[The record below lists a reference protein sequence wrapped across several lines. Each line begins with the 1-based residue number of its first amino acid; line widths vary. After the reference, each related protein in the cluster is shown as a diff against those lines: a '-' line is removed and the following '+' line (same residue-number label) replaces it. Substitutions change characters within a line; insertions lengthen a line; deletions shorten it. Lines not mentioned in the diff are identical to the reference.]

1 MKKLFSRT
9 ILISFLMLFVILSS
23 VSFATN
29 ETPTNTTDED
39 ILASYETN
47 YNYIYSDLFQF
58 DTNVEISDIVH
69 GNVFVYGQ
77 TVNVIGEI
85 YGDLFVIANS
95 LNIAEDAVIHGNIFA
110 LATNIN
116 MSGRLTSSLYAMTS
130 SAFILDETGH
140 IERDINIMTDSI
152 SLSGQIS
159 RDANI
164 TCNSLSI
171 SEGSEKIIGGNL
183 NYTSESKSQISEG
196 VVGGEVTYNTPA
208 QVDTSTMILN
218 EIKNIIAVLLYAF
231 AIIMLTI
238 WITPKFKDRVC
249 EIISKKGFLCFG
261 IGLLVFFGIIII
273 AFLLLLFTAGFGATI
288 AMATVLLLILSFS
301 ISNTIFSMGIGKLI
315 ANKFNWNG
323 NVAYVLL
330 SLLVVL
336 ILELISYI
344 PYIGAPIRFIT
355 ATIGLGIISINA
367 FKRKD
372 LASDSKQN

>member
-1 MKKLFSRT
+1 MKKLFSKT
-9 ILISFLMLFVILSS
+9 ILIAFLMLFVIFSS

-29 ETPTNTTDED
+29 EIPTNTTDED

-47 YNYIYSDLFQF
+47 YTYIYSDLFQF
-58 DTNVEISDIVH
+58 DVNVEISDIVH
-69 GNVFVYGQ
+69 GNAFVYGQ
-77 TVNVIGEI
+77 TVNVTGEI

-95 LNIAEDAVIHGNIFA
+95 LNIAEDAVVHGNIFA

-116 MSGRLTSSLYAMTS
+116 ISGRLTSSLYAMTS
-130 SAFILDETGH
+130 SSFILDETGH
-140 IERDINIMTDSI
+140 IERDINMMADSV

-164 TCNSLSI
+164 TCNNLSI
-171 SEGSEKIIGGNL
+171 SESAEEIIGGDL
-183 NYTSESKSQISEG
+183 NYTAGTEAQIPEG
-196 VVGGEVTYNTPA
+196 VIGGEVTYTGPVE
-208 QVDTSTMILN
+208 VDTSIIILS
-218 EIKNIIAVLLYAF
+218 EIKNIISVLLYAF
-231 AIIMLTI
+231 VVIMLTI

-249 EIISKKGFLCFG
+249 EIISKKGFLSFG

-273 AFLLLLFTAGFGATI
+273 AFLLLLFTSGFGAMI
-288 AMATVLLLILSFS
+288 AVATVGLLILAFS
-301 ISNTIFSMGIGKLI
+301 ISNTVFSMAIGKLI

-344 PYIGAPIRFIT
+344 SYVGAPIRFIT
-355 ATIGLGIISINA
+355 AIIGLGIISVNA

-372 LASDSKQN
+372 LVVSEKQK